1 MDALENLHQRVSL
14 PMLEE
19 PGPSA
24 EQLENLYVAALR
36 APDHGAM
43 KPWRF
48 LNVQGDARNKL
59 GELFARAALKQ
70 AESNQESLS
79 EEQLDKFRNMPLRA
93 PLVVVAIACTRV
105 HPKVPHSEQ
114 LISAGCAVQNM
125 LLAAHAQGIGG
136 MWRTGDMA
144 YNADVIAGLGLTEGE
159 EIVGYLYL
167 GTPSRSRKAPQLD
180 IEKFVSDWA

>member
-19 PGPSA
+19 PAPSA
-24 EQLENLYVAALR
+24 GQLENLYRAALR

-48 LNVQGDARNKL
+48 LNVQGEARNKL
-59 GELFARAALKQ
+59 GELFAQAALKQ
-70 AESNQESLS
+70 AEAKQETLS
-79 EEQLDKFRNMPLRA
+79 EEQLNKFRNMPLRA
-93 PLVVVAIACTRV
+93 PLVVVAIACTRE

-144 YNADVIAGLGLTEGE
+144 YNVDVMAGLELAEGE

-167 GTPSRSRKAPQLD
+167 GTPARSRKVPQLD
-180 IEKFVSDWA
+180 VEKFVSDWG